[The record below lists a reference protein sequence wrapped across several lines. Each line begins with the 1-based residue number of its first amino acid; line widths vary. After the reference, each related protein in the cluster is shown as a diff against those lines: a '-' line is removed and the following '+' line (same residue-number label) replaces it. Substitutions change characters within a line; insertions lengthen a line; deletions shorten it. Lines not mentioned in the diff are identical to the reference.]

1 VNKGGRPKGIPNKVT
16 PTVQTMIINQDEG
29 REEEDHPHRQGV
41 EPVQAD
47 RVRRAAAGMRMKAL
61 QSLMAGNSAAKSLGP
76 VPSPGP
82 GARLRTTLLLQ
93 RRRCKSRAGRPA
105 RRGVWA
111 GAFVMNSGRWKTG
124 GDVNEW

>member
-61 QSLMAGNSAAKSLGP
+61 QSFTTGNSAAKSQGP
-76 VPSPGP
+76 VPSTGP
-82 GARLRTTLLLQ
+82 GGPQTPSVFFTTSVSQ
-93 RRRCKSRAGRPA
+93 NRA
-105 RRGVWA
+105 RRD
-111 GAFVMNSGRWKTG
+111 SGPWYYRLTTSI
-124 GDVNEW
+124 